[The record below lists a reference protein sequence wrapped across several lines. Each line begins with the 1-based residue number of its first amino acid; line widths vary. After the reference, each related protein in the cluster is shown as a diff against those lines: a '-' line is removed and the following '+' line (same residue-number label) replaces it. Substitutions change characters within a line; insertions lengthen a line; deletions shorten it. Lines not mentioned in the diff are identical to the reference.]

1 MNRTIPLL
9 CLSLFICTL
18 FACNK
23 EADHVLITNLRAQ
36 YDEHSCCANLILLDD
51 STISTFDESRQDFL
65 LYAVNMNNFVD
76 REELQLGD
84 PVRLNIQ
91 VLELPLKEE
100 LAYSCNSICNRHN
113 GIPVKVLQLKKD

>member
-1 MNRTIPLL
+1 MKRPTLL
-9 CLSLFICTL
+9 LLLGVLLMTL
-18 FACNK
+18 ISCK
-23 EADHVLITNLRAQ
+23 EQESHTLITDLRAQ

-65 LYAVNMNNFVD
+65 LYGVNIADFVE

-84 PVRLNIQ
+84 NVRLNIQ
-91 VLELPLKEE
+91 VLKLPLKEE
-100 LAYSCNSICNRHN
+100 LTYSCTSICNRHN

>member
-1 MNRTIPLL
+1 MKRPALL
-9 CLSLFICTL
+9 LLLGFLLMTL
-18 FACNK
+18 ISCK
-23 EADHVLITNLRAQ
+23 DQESHTLITDLRAQ
-36 YDEHSCCANLILLDD
+36 YDEHSCCANLSLLDN
-51 STISTFDESRQDFL
+51 STISTFDQSRQDFL
-65 LYAVNMNNFVD
+65 LYAVNMNKFVD

-91 VLELPLKEE
+91 ILELPLKEE